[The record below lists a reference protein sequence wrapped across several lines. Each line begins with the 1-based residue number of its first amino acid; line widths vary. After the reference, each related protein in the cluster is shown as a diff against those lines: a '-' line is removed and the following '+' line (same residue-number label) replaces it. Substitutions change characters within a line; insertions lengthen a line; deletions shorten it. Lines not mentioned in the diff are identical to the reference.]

1 MKLLEKGNRIAIFE
15 TGIVIDE
22 NLLKYKNLINDT
34 TEKVK
39 LDPKAGIDKEFEL
52 TIQSDPDSITPGQFL
67 FLESENEK
75 KAVDSVVNGLLR
87 VKEFINSGDARKFN
101 ISISSKLLESLKKN
115 NSVISRRING
125 FTVLNISTD
134 SDKSMVGG
142 SRDGG
147 KTESSFLKR
156 LFGSKKK
163 ETEKKVTEEPKKVYD
178 LNVIELF
185 DQIKILAGK
194 EKEFKERTEAY
205 LGLVHKAVALNQ
217 EAQLEKLI
225 SELVIHV
232 YESVLAVSGINHY
245 ITTQDLVTL
254 QKKCEKQLDIDYI
267 KNFTRVVPDSVA
279 EKKIWAD
286 NLQVF
291 DNYVVLYYDPTGKS
305 FDLTE
310 YEKKEIER
318 IKKDPILFGVIQ
330 GSDRLYYI
338 DSWVDEFCDLT
349 WDQVVEKL
357 SKDKTL

>member
-1 MKLLEKGNRIAIFE
+1 M
-15 TGIVIDE
+15 
-22 NLLKYKNLINDT
+22 
-34 TEKVK
+34 
-39 LDPKAGIDKEFEL
+39 
-52 TIQSDPDSITPGQFL
+52 
-67 FLESENEK
+67 
-75 KAVDSVVNGLLR
+75 R

-125 FTVLNISTD
+125 FTVPNISTD

-156 LFGSKKK
+156 LFGSEKK

-267 KNFTRVVPDSVA
+267 KNFTRVVPDLVA

-357 SKDKTL
+357 SEDKTL